1 MDSITMELDY
11 TRYLES
17 CIEEQFDMERCV
29 HEALALSESFDAFQN
44 LEAFTEAT
52 TGKFRASWEKF
63 KAWIKKAWATF
74 LEKIA
79 NTFKGAQSYLDKY
92 KDIILT
98 KKPKDGYTVT
108 MANHELGIQ
117 RIFKPTIDK
126 INAADLASYGASIR
140 SALRDATEE
149 TYKSTLENIKN
160 DITSIDDS
168 AAFKSLK
175 ATYKEAGVTD
185 STDADHVATTLKQY
199 YLGGEPK
206 AIATTS
212 LNMRDMY
219 DWVYDAEKIK
229 ANIEREEK
237 VFTDNC
243 TIIVNE
249 YEKAFNQAHA
259 EAKKAVEADKA
270 AKNAN
275 TTTTPPA
282 NDVGD
287 IKNNQA
293 AANAQQVARQAADA
307 ANANSGGSP
316 KPTSSTGTKE
326 SAVYS
331 QLYGRMISIN
341 EVEVV
346 KTGDTTTSTAAKAGN
361 MSNTQVASQST
372 VKNTNANITRDDVRN
387 TATDSGENTAW
398 QERNATWFLEIY
410 KAALNKYKV
419 DTGRIFTAK
428 ANATITIAEDYLDI
442 IKAHVR
448 DYVGT
453 KDNVSDNQP
462 VNTATNRD
470 NNNTP
475 KQ

>member
-44 LEAFTEAT
+44 LEAFTEAA

-108 MANHELGIQ
+108 MADHELGIQ

-140 SALRDATEE
+140 GALKDATEE

-160 DITSIDDS
+160 DITSVGS
-168 AAFKSLK
+168 TAAFKSLK
-175 ATYKEAGVTD
+175 ESYKEAGVTD
-185 STDADHVATTLKQY
+185 STDADHVSTTLKQY

-206 AIATTS
+206 AIPTTS

-243 TIIVNE
+243 TLIVNE

-259 EAKKAVEADKA
+259 EAE
-270 AKNAN
+270 
-275 TTTTPPA
+275 
-282 NDVGD
+282 
-287 IKNNQA
+287 
-293 AANAQQVARQAADA
+293 RA
-307 ANANSGGSP
+307 ANANSGGAP
-316 KPTSSTGTKE
+316 KPATTSDQ
-326 SAVYS
+326 SAAYS
-331 QLYGRMISIN
+331 QLYGDMITLS

-346 KTGDTTTSTAAKAGN
+346 KTSNTTTTTANAGN

-372 VKNTNANITRDDVRN
+372 VKNTNANMTRDEVRS

-442 IKAHVR
+442 IRAHVR

-462 VNTATNRD
+462 VATATNRD
-470 NNNTP
+470 NNNAP

>member
-44 LEAFTEAT
+44 LEAFTEAA

-108 MANHELGIQ
+108 MADHELGIQ

-140 SALRDATEE
+140 GALKDATEE

-160 DITSIDDS
+160 DITSVGS
-168 AAFKSLK
+168 TAAFKSLK
-175 ATYKEAGVTD
+175 ESYKEAGVTD
-185 STDADHVATTLKQY
+185 STDADHVSTTLKQY

-206 AIATTS
+206 AIPTTS

-243 TIIVNE
+243 TLIVNE

-270 AKNAN
+270 AKNT
-275 TTTTPPA
+275 TTTTPA
-282 NDVGD
+282 NDAGD
-287 IKNNQA
+287 TQHA
-293 AANAQQVARQAADA
+293 QDAANAQQVADQAERA
-307 ANANSGGSP
+307 ANANSGGAP
-316 KPTSSTGTKE
+316 KPATTSDQ
-326 SAVYS
+326 SAAYS
-331 QLYGRMISIN
+331 QLYGGMITLS

-346 KTGDTTTSTAAKAGN
+346 KTSNTTTTTANAGN

-372 VKNTNANITRDDVRN
+372 VKNTNANMTRDEVRS

-442 IKAHVR
+442 IRAHVR

-462 VNTATNRD
+462 VATATNRD
-470 NNNTP
+470 NNNAP